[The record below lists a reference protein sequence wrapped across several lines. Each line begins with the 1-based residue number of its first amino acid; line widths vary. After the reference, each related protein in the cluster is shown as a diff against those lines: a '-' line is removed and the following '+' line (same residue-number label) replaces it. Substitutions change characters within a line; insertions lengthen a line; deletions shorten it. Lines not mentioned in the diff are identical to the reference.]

1 MNITNADKINEV
13 LFEIDPMD
21 IKSGDPDRDAD
32 LADEYEAEAEMIAER
47 ILTENYDV
55 AVRGVFNEMFWEDCI
70 SDESVVKIVEEL
82 KNI

>member
-1 MNITNADKINEV
+1 MNITNANKISEV

-32 LADEYEAEAEMIAER
+32 IADEYEAEAEAIAER

-55 AVRGVFNEMFWEDCI
+55 AVRDVFNEFFWPDCI
-70 SDESVVKIVEEL
+70 SDESVAKIVEEL
-82 KNI
+82 KYI